1 MRTFTIVSLLVLAG
15 CASAPAPQP
24 PELLAPPA
32 SPPASD
38 EPELALAPPR
48 EAVATPRES
57 RAAAGESA
65 PAADPTVVV
74 IDAGGD
80 SDQAS
85 SLAAASRAAKAQR
98 AAELPRPGTITITDK
113 NLKEFATGE
122 LTEASAKPLPPTP
135 AAATPG
141 GHPEAWWRQQVRE
154 RRERWAALVDEILD
168 LEGRTEELRR
178 RFYAES
184 DPWYRD
190 SRIKP
195 EWDRALDRLVA
206 ARDEARLAEREVA
219 SFLDLGRQESVYPG
233 WLREAIEK
241 EPLERPYELEN
252 PGAPRSVGEPV
263 EATRIV
269 GEPKTIDE

>member
-1 MRTFTIVSLLVLAG
+1 MRTFTIVSLLVLVG
-15 CASAPAPQP
+15 CASAPAPEP
-24 PELLAPPA
+24 PELLVPS
-32 SPPASD
+32 SPEAAV

-48 EAVATPRES
+48 EAVAAPRES
-57 RAAAGESA
+57 RAPTGDSA

-74 IDAGGD
+74 IEAGGS
-80 SDQAS
+80 SDQAGN
-85 SLAAASRAAKAQR
+85 LAAASRAAKAQR

-122 LTEASAKPLPPTP
+122 LTEASAKPVPSTP

-219 SFLDLGRQESVYPG
+219 SFLELGRQENVYPG
-233 WLREAIEK
+233 WLREGVER
-241 EPLERPYELEN
+241 EPVERPYEVVA
-252 PGAPRSVGEPV
+252 PGTPRAVGEPI